1 MTFQDPNDPFLRLKA
16 RGLLLR
22 GVLISLGI
30 GIVFVLLASMAKLN
44 LNDAVIAPILYMLL
58 FGLLCL
64 WIFRQFDRL
73 RLNRRLLVGRV
84 SQNQK
89 WLPAIGLVV
98 ALLMFSLGAFQV
110 SFSLLALLAPSFVEA
125 VLKASALSAK
135 PITAVPVL
143 YGILNTVAL
152 VIVAP
157 VVEEFIFRGVLFQRW
172 AVKWG
177 IQPALLV
184 SAVVFGILHANVIG
198 LSVFG
203 LVMGLLYIQ
212 SRTLIVPIVC
222 HALNNSLALGFGWL
236 SSRSTSIDTL
246 NLLEQL
252 QSNWWVG
259 VLLLVLSGP
268 WIVRFILRN
277 FPRSDT
283 PIPYVANASRVR
295 WKRS

>member
-16 RGLLLR
+16 RGLILW

-30 GIVFVLLASMAKLN
+30 GVVLALLASLAKLN
-44 LNDAVIAPILYMLL
+44 LNDAVIAPILYMLI
-58 FGLLCL
+58 FGLLCF
-64 WIFRQFDRL
+64 WVVRQFDRL
-73 RLNRRLLVGRV
+73 RVSRRLLVGRV
-84 SQNQK
+84 AQNQK

-110 SFSLLALLAPSFVEA
+110 SFSLLALLAPGVVET

-135 PITAVPVL
+135 PITAVPLL
-143 YGILNTVAL
+143 YGILNTIAI

-157 VVEEFIFRGVLFQRW
+157 VVEEFIFRGILFQRW

-177 IQPALLV
+177 IQPALLA
-184 SAVVFGILHANVIG
+184 SALVFGILHANVIG

-222 HALNNSLALGFGWL
+222 HSFNNALALGLGWL
-236 SSRSTSIDTL
+236 SSRSTSIDSV
-246 NLLEQL
+246 NLIEQL

-259 VLLLVLSGP
+259 VLLLVLSVP
-268 WIVRFILRN
+268 WLARFILRN